1 MSSSTRRQP
10 TSGARSTNAW
20 LIVALLHA
28 AGSAVA
34 VAQGGTPVKRPTPA
48 PAAEPTQQPDTPSRT
63 RVLVDEYHLV
73 DLAVNDEDLGNVLE
87 MLSIQSQKN
96 IIASKNVSARVTAN
110 LYRVSFYEA
119 LDAILGVNGYGYV
132 EQGNFI
138 MVYTLEELRVLEA
151 ASRKRISKVINLNYL
166 NAIDAAEFVKPLLT
180 PGGQGQEPGQMKAN
194 GKLQS
199 FPSIGDTP
207 QGADDFA
214 ASATLVIFDYE
225 ENVAEIE
232 ALLKQLDVRPSQVL
246 VEATILQT
254 NLNEANALGVDFSII
269 ADASFSDFVG
279 QGGPL
284 GIVNG
289 LISGRSTPSG
299 STPLPSDGGATG
311 ITSSVGNTAA
321 AGGLKVG
328 VVSNDVAVFLRVLDE
343 VTDTTILSNP
353 KILALNRQASRVLVG
368 RKVGF
373 LSTTSTDTAT
383 TQTVQFLDTG
393 TQLYFRPIVSSDGMI
408 RMELKPQV
416 SEAVI
421 REQRD
426 ATGAAV
432 TIPDEITNELTTNVL
447 VRDGQTVVLGG
458 LFRESTQSSR
468 SQVPFLG
475 DIPIIGYAF
484 RGQEDEVQRS
494 EIIFTVTPHIVVDS
508 TIDAQAAR
516 AMDQIE
522 RVRAG
527 AREGTLP
534 FSRDRLTSILNV
546 KAETAAAEGNTDRA
560 LWYLSR
566 SLAMNSLQPEAIGL
580 RERIAS
586 KKMNW
591 PNRSIL
597 DRIIDGETEHVINK
611 RSSAAPTTSNVI
623 ESALASA
630 SSSTITTFPATT
642 PSTTTDSPIA
652 PVNPTPVAADA
663 PASHPDAPDFFLYST
678 PPTPTSFGAVGM
690 FNQFVSLRFSRHVNQ
705 LRDTWRTTNVNITPE
720 VDITPGGLNK

>member
-34 VAQGGTPVKRPTPA
+34 VAQGGSPVKAPAVQPTP
-48 PAAEPTQQPDTPSRT
+48 QSDTPSRT
-63 RVLVDEYHLV
+63 RVVVDEYHLV

-214 ASATLVIFDYE
+214 ASATLVVFDYE

-432 TIPDEITNELTTNVL
+432 TIPDEITNELTTNVM

-566 SLAMNSLQPEAIGL
+566 SLAMNAVQPEAIGL

-623 ESALASA
+623 ESVLA
-630 SSSTITTFPATT
+630 SSSTTTTTFPATT
-642 PSTTTDSPIA
+642 PSTTSDSSTDPA
-652 PVNPTPVAADA
+652 NTTPVAVASDV
-663 PASHPDAPDFFLYST
+663 PASQPDTADFFLYST

-690 FNQFVSLRFSRHVNQ
+690 FNQFVSLRYSRHVNQ
-705 LRDTWRTTNVNITPE
+705 LRDTWRTTNVNVMPE